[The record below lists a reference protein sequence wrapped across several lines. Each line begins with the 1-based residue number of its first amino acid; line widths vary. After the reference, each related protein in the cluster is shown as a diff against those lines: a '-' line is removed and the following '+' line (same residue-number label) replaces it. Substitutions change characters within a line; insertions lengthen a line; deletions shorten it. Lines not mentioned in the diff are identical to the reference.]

1 MYFLWPYISLEEV
14 GTAMSYGFNINIKE
28 VSNINNPENSD
39 VNVMNSFKTQTNVST
54 TVMVGEST
62 IVQK

>member
-1 MYFLWPYISLEEV
+1 
-14 GTAMSYGFNINIKE
+14 MSYGFNINIKE